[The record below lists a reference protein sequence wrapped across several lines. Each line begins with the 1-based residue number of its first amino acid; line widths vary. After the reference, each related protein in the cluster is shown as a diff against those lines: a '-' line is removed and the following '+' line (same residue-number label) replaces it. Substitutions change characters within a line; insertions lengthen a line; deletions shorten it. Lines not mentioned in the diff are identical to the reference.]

1 MSILVTILLV
11 AIPLALG
18 VFTIH
23 INEQLR
29 ELKKHNSP
37 DKIDFL
43 TFNLSPSKDSK
54 L

>member
-1 MSILVTILLV
+1 MNILIAILLV

-23 INEQLR
+23 VNEQLR
-29 ELKKHNSP
+29 DLKKHNSP

-43 TFNLSPSKDSK
+43 TFNLLSNKDH
-54 L
+54 